1 MAALTQMY
9 IQGVSTRKVTAIS
22 EELCGHSFSASAISE
37 INKKLDAEL
46 GRFARRE
53 LESEYPYLII
63 DARYEKLRENGVIRS
78 RAVLVAIGIDWEG
91 RRQVLGV
98 EMANRESSTSWKE
111 FLLGLKRR
119 GLRGVIFTV
128 SDDHPGLKRAI
139 AEVLPEAYWQRCYV
153 HFLRN
158 ALDYLP
164 RKVADDCLIELR
176 WLYDRRNAEE
186 ARRDLAAWLL
196 RWQEKYPRLCAW
208 VEENIEET
216 LTFYRLPRGHHK
228 HLKSTNMLERLN
240 QEIKRRTHVI
250 RIFPN
255 EESAL
260 AAHSGSRGRDPRGL
274 DRSPPLPQHGDAA
287 RTAQRTPTLGGGL
300 NVNATASS
308 QSGCSDLASAPELCP
323 CGARAAATSPP
334 AFVNKPHPFSQ
345 LLPHLLLLN
354 LTHTTGIRN
363 RRASQDSCKL
373 CLERYFPPIQAKSSR
388 GWSKPLS

>member
-1 MAALTQMY
+1 M
-9 IQGVSTRKVTAIS
+9 
-22 EELCGHSFSASAISE
+22 
-37 INKKLDAEL
+37 
-46 GRFARRE
+46 
-53 LESEYPYLII
+53 
-63 DARYEKLRENGVIRS
+63 RENGVIRS

-119 GLRGVIFTV
+119 GLRGVIFAV

-216 LTFYRLPRGHHK
+216 LTFYRLPREHHK
-228 HLKSTNMLERLN
+228 HLKSTNMLGAAQSRDQAPHPGHSHLSQRRER
-240 QEIKRRTHVI
+240 
-250 RIFPN
+250 
-255 EESAL
+255 A
-260 AAHSGSRGRDPRGL
+260 AAHPSSRGRNPRGL

-287 RTAQRTPTLGGGL
+287 RTAQRTPTLGGRL
-300 NVNATASS
+300 
-308 QSGCSDLASAPELCP
+308 
-323 CGARAAATSPP
+323 
-334 AFVNKPHPFSQ
+334 K
-345 LLPHLLLLN
+345 
-354 LTHTTGIRN
+354 
-363 RRASQDSCKL
+363 
-373 CLERYFPPIQAKSSR
+373 
-388 GWSKPLS
+388 